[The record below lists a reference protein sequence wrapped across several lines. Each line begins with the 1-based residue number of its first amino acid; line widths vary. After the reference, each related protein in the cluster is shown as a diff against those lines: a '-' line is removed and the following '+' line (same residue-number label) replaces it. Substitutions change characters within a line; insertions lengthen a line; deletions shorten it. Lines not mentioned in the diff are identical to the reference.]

1 MLRLLLD
8 VLPRARDDESSQ
20 KITILLSILEP
31 LIINDQNLEMAFQNN
46 IITLLLQFLDVSYLT
61 EKPQVYIKFGIRC
74 LTSCL
79 RHEQGVQQAIN
90 SQVFID
96 TLILIQRTVKDEEIL
111 ANACKS
117 MRILM
122 RDD

>member
-61 EKPQVYIKFGIRC
+61 EKPPVYVKFGIRC

-79 RHEQGVQQAIN
+79 RQDQGVHQAIN